1 VEKKGARVVAISTDD
16 LETMKKWKAELKAPY
31 SFIADPDAKIVKL
44 YDVKIPVVGLA
55 NRYTFV
61 VGQDGKVMDVKT
73 GSDAIAVEGSI
84 QACPLHKP
92 AAAK

>member
-1 VEKKGARVVAISTDD
+1 VVAISTDD

-31 SFIADPDAKIVKL
+31 SFIADPDAKIVAL

-61 VGQDGKVMDVKT
+61 VGQDGKVSDVKS
-73 GSDAIAVEGSI
+73 GSDAIDPGGSI
-84 QACPLHKP
+84 DACPLHRPP
-92 AAAK
+92 AAK